1 LQQPK
6 KFMTTHELIKAV
18 RCTLN
23 LSQEQMAGLLRMNRG
38 HYSMAELGKR
48 ELTTASFIKVMEI
61 FNTLTPVTAAPTTTA
76 AGKPDMDEYLELL
89 YKLKSQSEK
98 TMNKLSRLREEKS
111 NPIQQFEINIEALA
125 DTNHLDEGWMLI
137 VKSNQNKPKTERNYR
152 KEEIALRLQV
162 LSLEAQIEYLETVV
176 R

>member
-1 LQQPK
+1 
-6 KFMTTHELIKAV
+6 MTTHELIKTV

-48 ELTTASFIKVMEI
+48 ELTTASLIKVAEI
-61 FNTLTPVTAAPTTTA
+61 FNTLTPVSPAQTTTA
-76 AGKPDMDEYLELL
+76 AGKPDQDEYLELL
-89 YKLKSQSEK
+89 YKLKAQSEK
-98 TMNKLSRLREEKS
+98 TSNKLSRLKQERS
-111 NPIQQFEINIEALA
+111 NPIQQFEINMEALA
-125 DTNHLDEGWMLI
+125 ATNHLDEGWMLI
-137 VKSNQNKPKTERNYR
+137 VKSNQSKPKTERNYR

-162 LSLEAQIEYLETVV
+162 LSLEAQIEYLEEVI

>member
-1 LQQPK
+1 
-6 KFMTTHELIKAV
+6 
-18 RCTLN
+18 
-23 LSQEQMAGLLRMNRG
+23 MNRG